1 MRNWMLALILT
12 TCVVTLVLPATSEA
26 GVARVRAL
34 AGGDARLLPDDD
46 GSIAFFPNRLNQH
59 HRIAIQNVAP
69 DGHPD
74 YDSSSNPFMDF
85 QNAEAWLEASWEAMG
100 GTAQVGLNRPT
111 SASAIQASVNQIA
124 GDQTRAA
131 RSLIDLGYAND
142 SWGALVNF
150 GLNNVEDQ
158 DSNWFFEG
166 TFGTVLGGGQELAV
180 FGGFNKVPMLDV
192 FEIGVN
198 GHMESDGRFFNHA
211 VSSVAY
217 QNLSP
222 EVGDS
227 LNNLLIDYTRF
238 HNEQG
243 RFAEGLTT
251 LVGLGASFDYISG
264 GGSSASAL
272 AVPNVTAG
280 AEYAAVSWLNL
291 MGSVTRSFL
300 FTFGDVPSVALTGP
314 VSATMGAG
322 AHWGSFRLEAT
333 VMNEFFE
340 NGPDFIGGNGNG
352 ISSFV
357 SAYYELD

>member
-1 MRNWMLALILT
+1 MRSWMLALILT
-12 TCVVTLVLPATSEA
+12 TCVVMLVLPATSEA

-74 YDSSSNPFMDF
+74 YAGSDDAFMDF
-85 QNAEAWLEASWEAMG
+85 QDAESWLEASWEAMG

-111 SASAIQASVNQIA
+111 SASAVQAAANQAA
-124 GDQTRAA
+124 GDIGRAA

-150 GLNNVEDQ
+150 GLNNVENE

-180 FGGFNKVPMLDV
+180 FGGYNKVPSVDV
-192 FEIGVN
+192 FEIGLN
-198 GHMESDGRFFNHA
+198 GHMEGDGFFNHGVA
-211 VSSVAY
+211 TIAY
-217 QNLSP
+217 QNFNP
-222 EVGDS
+222 DAGDG
-227 LNNLLIDYTRF
+227 LNNLLLDYNRF
-238 HNEQG
+238 HYGQG
-243 RFAEGLTT
+243 RFAENLTT
-251 LVGLGASFDYISG
+251 LVGLGATFDYLSG
-264 GGSSASAL
+264 GGQSASAL

-280 AEYAAVSWLNL
+280 AEYQAVSWLDL
-291 MGSVTRSFL
+291 MGSVTRSFV
-300 FTFGDVPSVALTGP
+300 FTFGDVPSVAMTGP

-322 AHWGSFRLEAT
+322 AHWGSFRLEAV

-357 SAYYELD
+357 SAYYTLD